1 MDIKNTIPVNTALT
15 QSGIVVDYSYEIK
28 FNGCQRV
35 DLAMAGAGSCW
46 VPEFSITLTPAEHK
60 RNRDDIVAFLRGFD
74 FRPAENASSNE
85 EWVDK
90 AKAAL
95 DADIEKIND
104 LFNRGLPVNFNS
116 QGIYFLSVRQVVR
129 GSHMSLETAIA
140 ERKLSDGAETKV
152 A

>member
-1 MDIKNTIPVNTALT
+1 MDIKSMIPVNSALT

-74 FRPAENASSNE
+74 FRPAENASSN
-85 EWVDK
+85 K

-95 DADIEKIND
+95 DTDIEKIND